1 MKKIILFLF
10 VSSILISCD
19 SQQKNVNSDTNDP
32 MSGYMVGND
41 DKSNAMV
48 LFTKAY
54 QDNDIESARTIF
66 SDDVIFHINDS
77 DLTFNQVKEG
87 FSAGHDYFDNI
98 RHSEYDVSTM
108 YYNDGKIFTNYW
120 YTWAAT
126 SKKSNEELVFKGY
139 CWFKWENDKVVEVY
153 NAFDPT
159 AYNMEMSN

>member
-1 MKKIILFLF
+1 
-10 VSSILISCD
+10 
-19 SQQKNVNSDTNDP
+19 
-32 MSGYMVGND
+32 MVQ
-41 DKSNAMV
+41 
-48 LFTKAY
+48 FTKAY

-66 SDDVIFHINDS
+66 SDDVVFHVNDS
-77 DLTFNQVKEG
+77 DLTFDQVKEG

-108 YYNDGKIFTNYW
+108 YYNNGKIFTNYW

-126 SKKSNEELVFKGY
+126 SKKSNEELVLKGY

>member
-1 MKKIILFLF
+1 
-10 VSSILISCD
+10 
-19 SQQKNVNSDTNDP
+19 
-32 MSGYMVGND
+32 
-41 DKSNAMV
+41 MV

-77 DLTFNQVKEG
+77 DLTFDQVKEG

-126 SKKSNEELVFKGY
+126 SKKSNEELVLKGY